1 MSAGCVCFEEYFGE
15 SMLSSLARIVSGRHV
30 YGNFRYSCSQSKPVS
45 ARVFMRSSYQRDFS
59 LLLSKLT
66 KERDERVAAR
76 RITGLEN
83 NHVNY
88 VRLFHEH
95 RRLVDANN
103 VLQQQLRE
111 LRMNSSELTQIVHA
125 LHRTNSINGDTK
137 TDMLLLLNS
146 TSREECPHQ
155 RSATVCFRRIH
166 NPPAPATFVTM
177 LRRTSSVDDEGI
189 APVAP
194 LITE

>member
-1 MSAGCVCFEEYFGE
+1 
-15 SMLSSLARIVSGRHV
+15 
-30 YGNFRYSCSQSKPVS
+30 
-45 ARVFMRSSYQRDFS
+45 
-59 LLLSKLT
+59 
-66 KERDERVAAR
+66 
-76 RITGLEN
+76 
-83 NHVNY
+83 
-88 VRLFHEH
+88 LFHEH

-155 RSATVCFRRIH
+155 PSATVCFRRIH

-177 LRRTSSVDDEGI
+177 LPRMLLRRTSSVDDEGI

-194 LITE
+194 LITG